1 MAEKVNMMNLSIQ
14 TNPTQSLHD
23 EAHELRK
30 EILEV
35 LYQTG
40 GGHYGGC
47 LSVID
52 LLLTLYRTQIKCNP
66 AFATHPNRDRLILS
80 KGHAALALYAVLK
93 KLNFHQV
100 PLDQY
105 ADFDSPLEGHPD
117 MTALA
122 GIDFSTGSLGQG
134 LSVALGMAYSLPK
147 QVKIWTILGDGECQE
162 GQVWEAA
169 MLAGNMKTSN
179 LKAVVDNNHFQEWGW
194 AEVDDQIPPPVSN
207 FRDKWQAFG
216 WHVIECDGHN
226 FDELIQAFQAMGEVQ
241 DKPVVLIA
249 NTIKGKGVPL
259 IEKAPKKFHCN
270 QVDQEEH
277 TRIMQEYRS

>member
-1 MAEKVNMMNLSIQ
+1 MAEKVNMMNLSTQ
-14 TNPTQSLHD
+14 SNPTQSLHD

-66 AFATHPNRDRLILS
+66 TFATHPDRDRLILS

-134 LSVALGMAYSLPK
+134 LSAALGMAYSLPK
-147 QVKIWTILGDGECQE
+147 QVNIWTILGDGECQE

-179 LKAVVDNNHFQEWGW
+179 LKAVVDNNRFQEWGW
-194 AEVDDQIPPPVSN
+194 AEIDDQIPPPVSN

-226 FDELIQAFQAMGEVQ
+226 FDELIQAFQTMVEIQ

-259 IEKAPKKFHCN
+259 IEKSPKQFHCN
-270 QVDQEEH
+270 QVDQDEH